1 MAEAQGHE
9 AHTSIAV
16 LLAVAAVLAAG
27 IGAYAAAVGDEGSD
41 RWHDAVRAEIKYGA
55 GVI

>member
-9 AHTSIAV
+9 THTSIAV
-16 LLAVAAVLAAG
+16 LLAAAAVLAAG